1 MPNKTEQKYFF
12 SIQPYWSCLEKDQ
25 HLTTDRVSITH
36 FHWNQEELECVPG
49 NGQVGIMLS
58 GPEAFQGF
66 CYGVLDTK
74 GSIPLHGLT
83 DGYFMRFSPGTF
95 SQICNIPANLIP
107 AEGLDLRD
115 VFSPSQVEE
124 MRCAIGKPDPGTAL
138 LQMIGA
144 WSESPDSRTCSRERS
159 LVEEVTQLIWERQGN
174 IRVRDL
180 EEKTMYSSRYIQS
193 VVGSQ
198 VGVAPKQLC
207 AQIRFQQALF
217 LLCRYPQI
225 TLSQIAQ
232 ILGYSDQAHFSREFK
247 RFSGISPTI
256 YQKK

>member
-25 HLTTDRVSITH
+25 NLTTDRVSITH

-66 CYGVLDTK
+66 CYGVLDAK

-107 AEGLDLRD
+107 AEG
-115 VFSPSQVEE
+115 
-124 MRCAIGKPDPGTAL
+124 
-138 LQMIGA
+138 QMIGA

-225 TLSQIAQ
+225 TLSQVAQ